1 MGIPAPDALSSPTGR
16 KLPCRSSRRDLP
28 TRRLKFPSLTRCSIC
43 SRPAWKIAWW
53 LRLGACWSPLTGKH
67 GRNGKEPLM
76 AGERTLIV
84 VQEFERSIPQLHDRH
99 VGRRTNVE
107 RAAIIEGREHTRCID
122 GRRRDHLAE
131 GHAEHDEF
139 RHHVREV
146 NDTRILA

>member
-1 MGIPAPDALSSPTGR
+1 MGIPAPGALSSPTGR

-28 TRRLKFPSLTRCSIC
+28 TRRLKCPSLTRCSIC

-53 LRLGACWSPLTGKH
+53 LRLGACWSPLTSKH
-67 GRNGKEPLM
+67 GRNGKEPLE
-76 AGERTLIV
+76 AGA
-84 VQEFERSIPQLHDRH
+84 
-99 VGRRTNVE
+99 

-139 RHHVREV
+139 RHDVREV
-146 NDTRILA
+146 DDARILA